1 MKTKTPK
8 NLELANPNKR
18 MNPIVKEFKRHWE
31 LYLMA
36 LPAVVLIF
44 IFSYLPLI
52 GLVMAFQNLDL
63 SKGIFSSPWC
73 GLQNFRFLFGT
84 SDAWVIT
91 RNTVLYNIV
100 FIAGGLVLS
109 VALALL
115 INEMTSKNL
124 QKILQTIYIMP
135 FFLSMVV
142 VAMIMLGFLDMRNGY
157 VNALLVEQG
166 KDKVYW
172 YNRTD
177 VWWWLL
183 IVVHFWKSIGY
194 SSILYTAVISGIS
207 QEFYEAAALD
217 GATRWQQIK
226 YITLPHLRT
235 IMSINLIRSCGNI
248 FRGDFGLFYTVPN
261 NEGALY
267 PVTNVLDTY
276 IYNSL
281 MNSPNIGMSTAAGF
295 YQSIVGFIL
304 VITVNQI
311 VKHMDADSAMF

>member
-1 MKTKTPK
+1 MKTPNK
-8 NLELANPNKR
+8 LETANPNQR
-18 MNPIVKEFKRHWE
+18 MNPLVKEIKNHWQ

-36 LPAVVLIF
+36 LPSLVLIF
-44 IFSYLPLI
+44 IFAYTPLI

-73 GLQNFRFLFGT
+73 GLTNFRFLFGT
-84 SDAWVIT
+84 SDAWIIT
-91 RNTVLYNIV
+91 RNTVAYNIV

-109 VALALL
+109 VTLALL
-115 INEMTSKNL
+115 INEMTSKAL
-124 QKILQTIYIMP
+124 QKVLQTIYIMP

-142 VAMIMLGFLDMRNGY
+142 VGMIMLGFMHPMNGY
-157 VNALLVEQG
+157 LNAIRE
-166 KDKVYW
+166 DKGLPTVFW

-177 VWWWLL
+177 IWWWLL

-235 IMSINLIRSCGNI
+235 IMCINLIRSCGSI

-295 YQSIVGFIL
+295 YQSVVGFIL
-304 VITVNQI
+304 VITVNKI
-311 VKHMDADSAMF
+311 VKNMDADSAMF

>member
-1 MKTKTPK
+1 MKTPNK
-8 NLELANPNKR
+8 LENANPAQR
-18 MNPIVKEFKRHWE
+18 MNPIVKEIKNHWQ

-36 LPAVVLIF
+36 APAVILIF
-44 IFSYLPLI
+44 IFSYVPLV

-63 SKGIFSSPWC
+63 SKGVFTSPWC
-73 GLQNFRFLFGT
+73 GLQNFKFLFAT
-84 SDAWVIT
+84 KDAWVIT
-91 RNTVLYNIV
+91 RNTVAYNIV

-109 VALALL
+109 VTLALL

-142 VAMIMLGFLDMRNGY
+142 VAMIMLGFLHQEYGY
-157 VNALLVEQG
+157 VNTIIVGNGG
-166 KDKVYW
+166 KAVYW

-183 IVVHFWKSIGY
+183 IVIHFWKTIGY
-194 SSILYTAVISGIS
+194 NSILYTAVISGIS

-226 YITLPHLRT
+226 YITIPHLRT
-235 IMSINLIRSCGNI
+235 IMCINLIRSCGNI

-261 NEGALY
+261 NEGSLY

-295 YQSIVGFIL
+295 YQSVVGFIL
-304 VITVNQI
+304 VMVVNKI
-311 VKHMDADSAMF
+311 VKNMDADSAMF

>member
-1 MKTKTPK
+1 MKTPNRLENPAQKT
-8 NLELANPNKR
+8 
-18 MNPIVKEFKRHWE
+18 NPIVKELKKHWE

-36 LPAVVLIF
+36 APAVILIF

-52 GLVMAFQNLDL
+52 GLVMAFQDLDL
-63 SKGIFSSPWC
+63 SKGIFTSPWA
-73 GLQNFRFLFGT
+73 GLMNFKFLFAT

-91 RNTVLYNIV
+91 RNTIFYNVI

-115 INEMTSKNL
+115 INELTSKKL

-142 VAMIMLGFLDMRNGY
+142 VAMIMLSLFHFEFGY
-157 VNALLVEQG
+157 VNSIIKENGG
-166 KDKVYW
+166 KAVYW
-172 YNRTD
+172 YARTD

-217 GATRWQQIK
+217 GASRWQQIR

-235 IMSINLIRSCGNI
+235 IMCINLIRSCGNI
-248 FRGDFGLFYTVPN
+248 FRGDFGLFYTVTN
-261 NEGALY
+261 NEGSLY
-267 PVTNVLDTY
+267 PVTNISDTY
-276 IYNSL
+276 IYNALKGST
-281 MNSPNIGMSTAAGF
+281 NIGMATAAGF
-295 YQSIVGFIL
+295 YQSVVGFIL
-304 VITVNQI
+304 VVTVNKI

>member
-1 MKTKTPK
+1 MKTP
-8 NLELANPNKR
+8 NRLENPAQK
-18 MNPIVKEFKRHWE
+18 MNPIVKEIKRHWQ

-36 LPAVVLIF
+36 APALIF
-44 IFSYLPLI
+44 ILVFSYIPMV
-52 GLVMAFQNLDL
+52 GLVMAFQDLDL
-63 SKGIFSSPWC
+63 SKGVFTSPWA
-73 GLQNFRFLFGT
+73 GLTNFKFLFAT
-84 SDAWVIT
+84 TDAWIIT
-91 RNTVLYNIV
+91 RNTIFYNVI

-115 INEMTSKNL
+115 INEMTSKKL

-142 VAMIMLGFLDMRNGY
+142 VAMIMLSLFHFQFGY
-157 VNALLVEQG
+157 VNSIIKENGGQP
-166 KDKVYW
+166 VYW
-172 YNRTD
+172 YARTD

-217 GATRWQQIK
+217 GASRWQQIR

-235 IMSINLIRSCGNI
+235 IMCINLIRSCGNI
-248 FRGDFGLFYTVPN
+248 FRGDFGLFYTVTN

-267 PVTNVLDTY
+267 PVTNILDTY
-276 IYNSL
+276 IYNAL
-281 MNSPNIGMSTAAGF
+281 VLYPNLGKATAAGF

-304 VITVNQI
+304 VLTVNKI
-311 VKHMDADSAMF
+311 VKHLDSDSAMF

>member
-1 MKTKTPK
+1 MKTKTPT
-8 NLELANPNKR
+8 NLETANPNKK
-18 MNPIVKEFKRHWE
+18 MNPIVKEIKNHWQ

-36 LPAVVLIF
+36 LPSLVLIF
-44 IFSYLPLI
+44 IFSYVPLV

-63 SKGIFSSPWC
+63 SKGVFSSPWC
-73 GLQNFRFLFGT
+73 GLNNFKFLFAT

-100 FIAGGLVLS
+100 FIAGGLILS
-109 VALALL
+109 VTLALL

-166 KDKVYW
+166 KQKVFW

-177 VWWWLL
+177 IWWWLL
-183 IVVHFWKSIGY
+183 IVVHFWKGIGY

-235 IMSINLIRSCGNI
+235 IMSINLIRSCGSI

-276 IYNSL
+276 I
-281 MNSPNIGMSTAAGF
+281 GMSTAAGF
-295 YQSIVGFIL
+295 YQSIVGFVL
-304 VITVNQI
+304 VMVVNQI
-311 VKHMDADSAMF
+311 VKNMDADSAMF